1 MRLAISLGVPFSAFG
16 MMENYYCGSRK
27 TNKEIIIYCAQ
38 PRDPFDAVL
47 VLIGLQ
53 GHDLELAGGHQLF
66 VDGTVDV
73 EVVEGRRVL
82 GASADSTARKTDVVR
97 RAENEN
103 SFHLQKKNSKLTTT
117 RD

>member
-1 MRLAISLGVPFSAFG
+1 MCLISWFPRGYL
-16 MMENYYCGSRK
+16 
-27 TNKEIIIYCAQ
+27 TLLNKLCCQ
-38 PRDPFDAVL
+38 TDLNAVL